1 MRRRAFIS
9 RQKLGKAVNWFRLSG
24 SNMLVEVAKPV
35 TLVFCILSLYAVFSS
50 AFLDLSIDLHQR
62 LCESL
67 LRLALSGRDLDDE
80 RIDFRDATLRAM
92 RAHDKNH
99 SDAACAIIL
108 LGFECHARYVRT
120 FLAISKRTV
129 SFTGMFVSDV
139 GPRLDYRLRSRRLF
153 GAFSSQSYPDAEY
166 A

>member
-1 MRRRAFIS
+1 MSRPTNAGSIPRLSRPSNCFIFRETKHASRTMRRRAFIS

-67 LRLALSGRDLDDE
+67 LRLALAAVISMMSGL
-80 RIDFRDATLRAM
+80 IFRDATSEPC
-92 RAHDKNH
+92 AHTTKITATLPVQLFCWA
-99 SDAACAIIL
+99 SSVML
-108 LGFECHARYVRT
+108 V
-120 FLAISKRTV
+120 
-129 SFTGMFVSDV
+129 MFVLSCYLETHCVFYRDV
-139 GPRLDYRLRSRRLF
+139 RF
-153 GAFSSQSYPDAEY
+153 
-166 A
+166 